1 MARPYGSINTGNSNI
16 ETGILPVVQIK
27 TVLNWIQRGH
37 TARARVQARRPLG
50 LGPTPGAGGALGA
63 RAGRQPRLRNGIARS
78 GTVLSRLAGHWVS
91 DLPVSESNP
100 PILQCTFSVGLPTGS
115 CSSLDFSVSQCALFR
130 FIPGFKRDKNC
141 LETESKLFRYR
152 AISVSERKIFLFPP
166 QKNCFARA
174 FRYAAPQGAE
184 LFCVCS
190 GSRTEFG
197 FPCCL
202 GTKS

>member
-1 MARPYGSINTGNSNI
+1 MNI

-63 RAGRQPRLRNGIARS
+63 RAGRHPRPRNGKSRS

-100 PILQCTFSVGLPTGS
+100 PVPQCTFPVLYPDLNGIKTVWKQK
-115 CSSLDFSVSQCALFR
+115 F
-130 FIPGFKRDKNC
+130 NC
-141 LETESKLFRYR
+141 FDTEQFPFQNGKYFC
-152 AISVSERKIFLFPP
+152 FPP
-166 QKNCFARA
+166 KKTVLLVRSGTWHNR
-174 FRYAAPQGAE
+174 E
-184 LFCVCS
+184 LNSFVS
-190 GSRTEFG
+190 AVVLEQNLG
-197 FPCCL
+197 FL
-202 GTKS
+202 AV